1 MILKLRIFLQQA
13 LVKNKLLLPT
23 LSVVFPLM
31 ASPPSEDDDF
41 DDEDEDDE
49 VEEGT
54 EASRPCAVASQVK
67 YSTRNFIYRYFKLIN
82 NKSGWGLVPGRM
94 EGLRASES
102 SARVS
107 LATL

>member
-1 MILKLRIFLQQA
+1 MILMLRIFLQQA

-67 YSTRNFIYRYFKLIN
+67 CSTIYFIDILNSSTIDWVG
-82 NKSGWGLVPGRM
+82 GWCQKGWRD
-94 EGLRASES
+94 
-102 SARVS
+102 
-107 LATL
+107 

>member
-1 MILKLRIFLQQA
+1 M
-13 LVKNKLLLPT
+13 KNKLLLPT

-31 ASPPSEDDDF
+31 ASPPSEDDNF

-67 YSTRNFIYRYFKLIN
+67 WYFYKGVVVIHFFI
-82 NKSGWGLVPGRM
+82 
-94 EGLRASES
+94 
-102 SARVS
+102 
-107 LATL
+107 TC

>member
-1 MILKLRIFLQQA
+1 
-13 LVKNKLLLPT
+13 
-23 LSVVFPLM
+23 M

-67 YSTRNFIYRYFKLIN
+67 WYFYKGVVVKHFFII
-82 NKSGWGLVPGRM
+82 S
-94 EGLRASES
+94 
-102 SARVS
+102 
-107 LATL
+107 

>member
-1 MILKLRIFLQQA
+1 M
-13 LVKNKLLLPT
+13 KNKLLLPT

-31 ASPPSEDDDF
+31 ASPPSEGDDF

-67 YSTRNFIYRYFKLIN
+67 CGTRTFICGTFLQRCSCQTFFIIYYIKVLN
-82 NKSGWGLVPGRM
+82 
-94 EGLRASES
+94 
-102 SARVS
+102 
-107 LATL
+107 